1 MTMILLFAVGLC
13 WLFGSLLGIGEGGNG
28 GTAVLEEALAETE
41 KSLKSIGGR
50 LETLCKSDDDHKKR
64 FDDVETRYK
73 AVAADLETTR
83 KTLSDHMEA
92 MRAALKAFPGVHGGG
107 FDMPPEMWETRGDG
121 SGFRFSDIRAA
132 KAFGLYIMAHC
143 SGDPH
148 ERDIAMKA
156 LDKGQN
162 ERWTGA
168 AFKALSGNN
177 FTAGGAIVPDAFIPD
192 IIRNVEMHGHF
203 QVNAGRIPMPA
214 PTVTIPKDTGELTIY
229 YPEDNVAITD
239 SDPSLG
245 DVTLNARLYA
255 TLTKWPNSLTEDSA
269 IDLAAWLAEKIAWI
283 HAKHRDLNGFLGDG
297 TSTYARVTGAFNA
310 PNIVTHILGNAVGAS
325 VTSTGKTTFGSL
337 AYNDLVA
344 AQALLPTKARP
355 DAKWYCHRFVAGIMR
370 SLVDTNGRP
379 IFETDYVNGKRCT
392 RILGDPLVEVDVL
405 PSTTGTATD
414 FILYGSLRLGMG
426 FGERRSLA
434 IANSREAGFSAD
446 QTWIR
451 STARVAISPLDGS
464 QMIRLRTSTT

>member
-1 MTMILLFAVGLC
+1 MTMILLLAVGLC
-13 WLFGSLLGIGEGGNG
+13 WLFGSLLGLSEGDG

-41 KSLKSIGGR
+41 KSLKAIGGR
-50 LETLCKSDDDHKKR
+50 LDSLSKADEDGKKR
-64 FDDVETRYK
+64 VDDIEAKYK
-73 AVAADLETTR
+73 AVATDLETTR

-107 FDMPPEMWETRGDG
+107 YDMPPEMWNTRADG
-121 SGFRFSDIRAA
+121 SGFQFSDIRAA

-143 SGDPH
+143 SGDQH

-162 ERWTGA
+162 DRWMGA
-168 AFKALSGNN
+168 AFKALSGND

-229 YPEDNVAITD
+229 YPEDNVTIND
-239 SDPSLG
+239 SDPTLG

-255 TLTKWPNSLTEDSA
+255 TLTKWPNSLSEDSA
-269 IDLAAWLAEKIAWI
+269 IDLAAWLAEKIAWA
-283 HAKHRDLNGFLGDG
+283 HAKARDTNGFMGDG

-310 PNIVTHILGNAVGAS
+310 PNIVTHVLGNAIGAS
-325 VTSTGKTTFGSL
+325 ATNTGKTTFGSL
-337 AYNDLVA
+337 AYGDLVA
-344 AQALLPTKARP
+344 AQSLLPTKARP
-355 DAKWYCHRFVAGIMR
+355 DAKWYCHRYVAGIIR
-370 SLVDTNGRP
+370 SLVDTNGKP
-379 IFETDYVNGKRCT
+379 IFNTDYVNGKRVT
-392 RILGDPLVEVDVL
+392 SILGDPLVEVDVL
-405 PSTTGTATD
+405 PSTTGTAKD

-434 IANSREAGFSAD
+434 IANSREAGFAAD

-464 QMIRLRTSTT
+464 QMVRLRTSST